1 MISLNDKIW
10 GLSVL
15 SWILII
21 IILVFFV
28 YKVFYNNKTSSKNMN
43 NDSDIDNFDNEPS
56 PENVEEFKAP
66 VDDDDVK
73 VYNFNTSWCGWSV
86 KFQPEWKKFENE
98 VKKSPELSKI
108 KAFDVKCDK
117 PENEEMCKNFEV
129 NGFPTVIIE
138 SSGRRGVYKG
148 PRESKDLV
156 ETVKDL

>member
-15 SWILII
+15 SWILIT

-28 YKVFYNNKTSSKNMN
+28 YKIFNKTSSKNMN
-43 NDSDIDNFDNEPS
+43 TDSDVDNFDNDAS
-56 PENVEEFKAP
+56 PENFEEINAP
-66 VDDDDVK
+66 VNDDNIK

-86 KFQPEWKKFENE
+86 KFQPEWKKFQDE

-108 KAFDVKCDK
+108 KAFDIKCDK
-117 PENEEMCKNFEV
+117 PENEEICKKFEV

-138 SSGRRGVYKG
+138 SGGRRGVYKG
-148 PRESKDLV
+148 PREAKDLV